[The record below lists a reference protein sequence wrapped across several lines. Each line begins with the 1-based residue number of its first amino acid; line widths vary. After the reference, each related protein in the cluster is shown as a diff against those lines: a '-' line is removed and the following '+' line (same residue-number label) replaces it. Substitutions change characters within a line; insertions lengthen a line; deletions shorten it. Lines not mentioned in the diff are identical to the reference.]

1 MPSVFHLDSVLLTA
15 AAIWSKRSGP
25 NSPHSIGFTN
35 VLFDLFGPRLALGH
49 ASRAEALL
57 PLEPYGRGK
66 DLSLTADH
74 YLHRA
79 FDAEEEAILLCFCR
93 PWSSRANGTR
103 LIFGAGSVRCEA
115 ASAAHLHRPAKPI
128 FMEDV
133 LYSRRREPRLLAD

>member
-1 MPSVFHLDSVLLTA
+1 MVE
-15 AAIWSKRSGP
+15 RSGP

-66 DLSLTADH
+66 DLSLAADH

-79 FDAEEEAILLCFCR
+79 FDAEEAVHCFR
-93 PWSSRANGTR
+93 RHWSSHATGTR
-103 LIFGAGSVRCEA
+103 PVLVQERTMRGRVRRA
-115 ASAAHLHRPAKPI
+115 RSQ
-128 FMEDV
+128 
-133 LYSRRREPRLLAD
+133 SRKKM